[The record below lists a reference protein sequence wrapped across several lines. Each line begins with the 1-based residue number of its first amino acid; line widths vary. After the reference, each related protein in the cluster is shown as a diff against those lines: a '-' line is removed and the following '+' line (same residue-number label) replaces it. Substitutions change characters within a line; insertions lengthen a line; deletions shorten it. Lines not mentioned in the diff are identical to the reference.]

1 MLTEAG
7 SLERQRRLRQLL
19 MKQNLDAVV
28 LTDHRDIYY
37 FTGMLLPER
46 FPVLLMV
53 RTDGGSWLVAT
64 SDEHNACVDECLT
77 YEWNKLGTLNFDPLE
92 QLAAVVS
99 RRISGEAGIHQLGW
113 QSEAVPGILVNTL
126 DRFLTPQE
134 WIAIDSDLRKMQT
147 RKDPDEADVIRGAIR
162 ANLGA
167 YDAVR
172 EIIEPGVNELDV
184 LAAGYRGAMKTAGE
198 KVFHDGDYQSGV
210 PGGPAR
216 DRAIE
221 EGEIYIVDAWTIYR
235 SYWSDL
241 CRAFSVGG
249 RPTDLQ
255 QSVFD
260 HIAGIQ
266 RWVAETLKPGLRGTE
281 LWKAMDE
288 QIREHPA
295 LADVGLIH
303 HAGHGTGL
311 RAHTEPDLNRD
322 REGILEA
329 GNVVSVEPGAYIP
342 EARGGV
348 RLENTYLITE
358 TGAELLSDYP
368 MELVGG

>member
-7 SLERQRRLRQLL
+7 SLERQRRLRELL
-19 MKQNLDAVV
+19 AAQRLDAVV
-28 LTDHRDIYY
+28 LTDYRDIYY
-37 FTGMLLPER
+37 FTGTLPPQRYPVCML
-46 FPVLLMV
+46 M

-64 SDEHNACVDECLT
+64 TDKHVGCVDECLT

-92 QLAAVVS
+92 QVVGVVGQRAAGESRVS
-99 RRISGEAGIHQLGW
+99 RLGW
-113 QSEAVPGILVNTL
+113 QAEAVPGMLVNTL
-126 DRFLTPQE
+126 DRFLGPDE
-134 WIAIDSDLRKMQT
+134 WVAIDAPLRDMQS
-147 RKDPDEADVIRGAIR
+147 RKDADEVDVIRTAIK

-172 EIIEPGVNELDV
+172 EAIAPGVCELDV
-184 LAAGYRGAMKTAGE
+184 LAAGFRGAMSTAGE

-216 DRAIE
+216 NRRIE
-221 EGEIYIVDAWTIYR
+221 AGEIYIVDAWTVYR
-235 SYWSDL
+235 GYWSDL
-241 CRAFSVGG
+241 CRAFLVGDQ
-249 RPTDLQ
+249 PTDLQ
-255 QSVFD
+255 QSIFD
-260 HIAGIQ
+260 HIASLQ
-266 RWVAETLKPGLRGTE
+266 RWAGEMLKPGLKGTQ

-288 QIREHPA
+288 RVREHPA
-295 LADVGLIH
+295 LADVGLPH

-322 REGILEA
+322 REGILEP

-368 MELVGG
+368 MEL